1 MFHKITQFLFP
12 IVMSVNIIKLFSLN
26 YAHIMLD
33 CDNCTS
39 SAIALLCMYFVISS
53 FNKLGIGIA
62 TFCKLRSWDLIRVE
76 VMQ

>member
-1 MFHKITQFLFP
+1 MFRKIRQFLFP

-39 SAIALLCMYFVISS
+39 SAIALLYMYVIISS
-53 FNKLGIGIA
+53 FNKPWSGIA
-62 TFCKLRSWDLIRVE
+62 KF
-76 VMQ
+76 